1 MRCGRWCWVSAPEEA
16 RPEGCPRH
24 GSAELS
30 TLKSCKGALLSNYS
44 EAGAQIVCLNGA
56 SRSLH

>member
-1 MRCGRWCWVSAPEEA
+1 MSAPEEA